1 MTVQKIRSSETDEG
15 LVRQARAGS
24 SSAMDELWRRYQ
36 RRLFLFVRRRVAT
49 EQDAEDIVQETFIK
63 VMRYLDRF
71 DECYRFCT
79 WIYTICQQLV
89 ISHYRKQKLEHLS
102 ESIPLADGGPIELAE
117 TESLKDRLWQQAA
130 SSLPQKQFNVL
141 WLRYVEGMSVQEV
154 AKSMAISGINA
165 RVLLHRARLT
175 LAKNCVEL
183 SSQIMISASHV
194 AVKG

>member
-1 MTVQKIRSSETDEG
+1 MAVQKIRSSETDEG
-15 LVRQARAGS
+15 LVRQTRAGS

-71 DECYRFCT
+71 DEDYRFCT

-102 ESIPLADGGPIELAE
+102 ENIPLADNGPIELAE

-130 SSLPQKQFNVL
+130 SSLPQKQFAVL
-141 WLRYVEGMSVQEV
+141 WLRYVEEMSVQDV
-154 AKSMAISGINA
+154 AKSLAISGINA
-165 RVLLHRARLT
+165 RVLLHRARLA
-175 LAKNCVEL
+175 LAKSCIKL
-183 SSQIMISASHV
+183 SSPIMISASHV
-194 AVKG
+194 AGKG

>member
-1 MTVQKIRSSETDEG
+1 MTVQEIRSSETDEG

-63 VMRYLDRF
+63 VMCYLDRF
-71 DECYRFCT
+71 DEYYRFCT

-89 ISHYRKQKLEHLS
+89 ISHYRKKKPEHLS
-102 ESIPLADGGPIELAE
+102 ENIPLADGGPDELAE
-117 TESLKDRLWQQAA
+117 AESLKDRLWQQAA
-130 SSLPQKQFNVL
+130 SSLPQKQFAVL
-141 WLRYVEGMSVQEV
+141 WLRYVEEMSVQEV
-154 AKSMAISGINA
+154 AKALAISGINV

-175 LAKNCVEL
+175 LAKSCVEL
-183 SSQIMISASHV
+183 SSRVMPSASQA
-194 AVKG
+194 AVRG

>member
-1 MTVQKIRSSETDEG
+1 MTVQEIRSSESDEG

-36 RRLFLFVRRRVAT
+36 RRLFLFVRRRVFT

-71 DECYRFCT
+71 DENYRFRA

-89 ISHYRKQKLEHLS
+89 ISHYRKQKMEPLPEN
-102 ESIPLADGGPIELAE
+102 IPLADDGPNAMAE
-117 TESLKDRLWQQAA
+117 TESLKDKLWQQAA
-130 SSLPQKQFNVL
+130 SSLPQKQFDLL

-154 AKSMAISGINA
+154 AKSLAISGINA
-165 RVLLHRARLT
+165 RVALHRARLT
-175 LAKNCVEL
+175 LAKSCAEL
-183 SSQIMISASHV
+183 SSQGIMPA
-194 AVKG
+194 AQAAARG